1 MITEPD
7 TVPDDARSSSARLRV
22 IAGLVA
28 LVTVVAVGIVL
39 TTGLTAVV
47 DPPTSATAAAPMARI
62 SPDGV
67 LDLTSV
73 DDAMAERYRHAAEH
87 TDAYDHVRCYCG
99 CEAAFDHTKLTDCF
113 LRADG
118 GWEAHGAGCGI
129 CIAEADAVRDHLDA
143 GTPLPDIVEDID
155 DRFGP
160 STPTT

>member
-1 MITEPD
+1 MTLPPD
-7 TVPDDARSSSARLRV
+7 TAPDDGRSQASRLRL
-22 IAGLVA
+22 IAGFVA
-28 LVTVVAVGIVL
+28 LATAVAVGIVL
-39 TTGLTAVV
+39 TIGLTTVV
-47 DPPTSATAAAPMARI
+47 DPQASTTAAAPMGRI

-73 DDAMAERYRHAAEH
+73 DDVMAERYRHAAEH
-87 TDAYDHVRCYCG
+87 ADTYDHVRCYCG

-160 STPTT
+160 S